1 MTPGGPGVAFP
12 LPPHRFG
19 GQFSMAGVS
28 RRFVEYPFMRDIAL
42 SPSQTDSQSEA
53 EAPRLNRRQAA
64 KVRTRQKV
72 LDAARQL
79 FAERGYEPATIR
91 DIAKGAG
98 MSTGAVFANFQDKAE
113 LFEAVLAGDLAK
125 LAETMKAAAAAE
137 GSVRTRL
144 LGALGAGYHD
154 SLEQLP
160 LVQAVMARSWFQ
172 PVAAEMRTR
181 AAIKPLL
188 VLVTDIL
195 QAGVREG
202 ELRQDA
208 DVRLLSELIYGAFLS
223 NYRHAAYDG
232 WAMAQLTERVGKQVD
247 VILAGAISRQ

>member
-1 MTPGGPGVAFP
+1 
-12 LPPHRFG
+12 
-19 GQFSMAGVS
+19 
-28 RRFVEYPFMRDIAL
+28 MRDIAL
-42 SPSQTDSQSEA
+42 TSSQTSDSNG

-72 LDAARQL
+72 LDAARAL

-113 LFEAVLAGDLAK
+113 LFEAVLAEDMAS
-125 LAETMKAAAAAE
+125 LAETLKAAAAAE
-137 GSVRTRL
+137 STLRARL
-144 LGALGAGYHD
+144 LAALTAGYHG

-160 LVQAVMARSWFQ
+160 LVQAVVARSWFQ
-172 PVAAEMRTR
+172 PVAAEMRNR
-181 AAIKPLL
+181 AAIKPL
-188 VLVTDIL
+188 VMVVSDAL

-208 DVRLLSELIYGAFLS
+208 DVRLLSELIYDAYLS
-223 NYRHAAYDG
+223 NYRRAAYDG
-232 WAMAQLTERVGKQVD
+232 WTIAQLTTRMGKQID
-247 VILAGAISRQ
+247 VILAGQISRQ

>member
-1 MTPGGPGVAFP
+1 
-12 LPPHRFG
+12 
-19 GQFSMAGVS
+19 
-28 RRFVEYPFMRDIAL
+28 MRDTASTP
-42 SPSQTDSQSEA
+42 SPTADSEA

-72 LDAARQL
+72 LDAARAL

-113 LFEAVLAGDLAK
+113 LFEAVLSEDLAR
-125 LAETMKAAAAAE
+125 LAGTLKAAAAAE
-137 GSVRTRL
+137 TSLRARL
-144 LGALGAGYHD
+144 MAALTAGYHG

-160 LVQAVMARSWFQ
+160 LVQAVVARSWFQ

-181 AAIKPLL
+181 TAILPL
-188 VLVTDIL
+188 VMVVSDAL
-195 QAGVREG
+195 QTGVREG

-208 DVRLLSELIYGAFLS
+208 DVRLLSDLIYDAYLS
-223 NYRHAAYDG
+223 NYRRAAYDG
-232 WAMAQLTERVGKQVD
+232 WTLPQMTTLMGKQID
-247 VILAGAISRQ
+247 VILAGQISRQ

>member
-1 MTPGGPGVAFP
+1 
-12 LPPHRFG
+12 
-19 GQFSMAGVS
+19 
-28 RRFVEYPFMRDIAL
+28 MRDIAL
-42 SPSQTDSQSEA
+42 SPSLAESSSET

-113 LFEAVLAGDLAK
+113 LFEAVLATDMVR
-125 LAETMKAAAAAE
+125 LAETMKAAAAGE
-137 GSVRTRL
+137 GSTRARL
-144 LGALGAGYHD
+144 LAALGAGYHA

-160 LVQAVMARSWFQ
+160 LVQAVIARSWFQ
-172 PVAAEMRTR
+172 PVAAEMRIR
-181 AAIKPLL
+181 AAIKPILS
-188 VLVTDIL
+188 VVTDSL
-195 QAGVREG
+195 QAGVGEG

-208 DVRLLSELIYGAFLS
+208 DVRLLAELIYDAFLS
-223 NYRHAAYDG
+223 NYRRAAYDG
-232 WAMAQLTERVGKQVD
+232 WTTAQLSERMSKQVD
-247 VILAGAISRQ
+247 VILAGALSRQ

>member
-1 MTPGGPGVAFP
+1 
-12 LPPHRFG
+12 
-19 GQFSMAGVS
+19 
-28 RRFVEYPFMRDIAL
+28 MRDIAL
-42 SPSQTDSQSEA
+42 TSPQTHDTDSET
-53 EAPRLNRRQAA
+53 PRLNRRQAA

-72 LDAARQL
+72 LDAARAL

-113 LFEAVLAGDLAK
+113 LFEAVLSEDLAK
-125 LAETMKAAAAAE
+125 LAETLRAAAAVETSLRARILA
-137 GSVRTRL
+137 VVT
-144 LGALGAGYHD
+144 AGYHG

-160 LVQAVMARSWFQ
+160 LVQAVVARSWFQ

-181 AAIKPLL
+181 AAIKPL
-188 VLVTDIL
+188 VMVVSDAL

-208 DVRLLSELIYGAFLS
+208 DVRLLSDLIYDAYLS
-223 NYRHAAYDG
+223 NYRRAAYDS
-232 WAMAQLTERVGKQVD
+232 WTTEQLTVQIGKQID
-247 VILAGAISRQ
+247 IILAGALSRQ

>member
-1 MTPGGPGVAFP
+1 
-12 LPPHRFG
+12 
-19 GQFSMAGVS
+19 
-28 RRFVEYPFMRDIAL
+28 MRDIAL
-42 SPSQTDSQSEA
+42 SSPQSDSQSET
-53 EAPRLNRRQAA
+53 ETPRLNRRQAA

-72 LDAARQL
+72 LEAARQL

-113 LFEAVLAGDLAK
+113 LFEAVLASDMVK
-125 LAETMKAAAAAE
+125 LAETMKAAAAAG
-137 GSVRTRL
+137 GSTRVRL
-144 LGALGAGYHD
+144 LSALDAGYHG

-160 LVQAVMARSWFQ
+160 LVQAVIARSWFL

-181 AAIKPLL
+181 DAITPILS
-188 VLVTDIL
+188 VVTDTL
-195 QAGVREG
+195 QAGVGEG

-208 DVRLLSELIYGAFLS
+208 DVRLLGELIYDAFLS
-223 NYRHAAYDG
+223 NYRRAAYDG
-232 WAMAQLTERVGKQVD
+232 WTTAQLSGRMGKQID

>member
-1 MTPGGPGVAFP
+1 
-12 LPPHRFG
+12 
-19 GQFSMAGVS
+19 
-28 RRFVEYPFMRDIAL
+28 MRDIAL
-42 SPSQTDSQSEA
+42 TSSQTSDSNG

-72 LDAARQL
+72 LDAARAL

-113 LFEAVLAGDLAK
+113 LFEAVLAEDMAS
-125 LAETMKAAAAAE
+125 LAETLKAAAAAE
-137 GSVRTRL
+137 STLRARL
-144 LGALGAGYHD
+144 LAALTAGYHG

-160 LVQAVMARSWFQ
+160 LVQAVVARSWFQ
-172 PVAAEMRTR
+172 PVAAEMRNR
-181 AAIKPLL
+181 AAIKPL
-188 VLVTDIL
+188 VMVVSDAL

-208 DVRLLSELIYGAFLS
+208 DVRLLSDLIYDAYLS
-223 NYRHAAYDG
+223 NYRRAAYDG
-232 WAMAQLTERVGKQVD
+232 WTIAQLTTRMGKQID
-247 VILAGAISRQ
+247 VILAGQISRQ